1 MAALRRAGHEV
12 DARAAVAMMRLG
24 AHDYLMKGNLQRLGM
39 ELHAGLGPEKSHN
52 ISAAGH

>member
-1 MAALRRAGHEV
+1 
-12 DARAAVAMMRLG
+12 MMRLG

-39 ELHAGLGPEKSHN
+39 ELHDGLGQEKSHN